1 LHESLRL
8 RRKLVPTTCS
18 AKLGA
23 ESGYSECILIIKSR
37 HSQCN
42 LRDELFEQQERRLHH
57 RTVAKAAKSARWD
70 GLTFD
75 IKGEIIIL
83 SSRSQLR
90 QT

>member
-8 RRKLVPTTCS
+8 RDGSSDDPFGKNWGLSRDILNVF
-18 AKLGA
+18 
-23 ESGYSECILIIKSR
+23 LIIKSR

-42 LRDELFEQQERRLHH
+42 LRDKLFQQQVWFHH
-57 RTVAKAAKSARWD
+57 RTVAKAAKSAGWD

-83 SSRSQLR
+83 LSISQ
-90 QT
+90 QA